1 MASCSYR
8 QNIMFKVPKKFSL
21 QQQVDVAERNYVIQ
35 KNDLL
40 SLEVYTNK
48 GERIV
53 DPNSETLKE
62 SSSSSGA
69 TASKQDKVVYL
80 VDISSKVKLPLIGEI
95 QLETLTIKQAEELLQ
110 KEFSK
115 YYEEPFVVLQFTNK
129 RATVLGATGGQLIPL
144 TNENVRLTELLALA
158 KGIPPNGK
166 AKNIR
171 VLRGEKIFV
180 ADLSTIDGYLKNNM
194 IIEPGDI
201 VYVEPVQRVVSE
213 AIKEYGPV
221 FTILTSITALII
233 VLTK

>member
-1 MASCSYR
+1 
-8 QNIMFKVPKKFSL
+8 MFKVPKNFSL
-21 QQQVDVAERNYVIQ
+21 QQQVDNAERNYVIQ

-62 SSSSSGA
+62 SSSSAIS
-69 TASKQDKVVYL
+69 SEKNKIVYL
-80 VDISSKVKLPLIGEI
+80 VDVSSKIKFPLIGEI

-115 YYEEPFVVLQFTNK
+115 YYEEPYVVLQFTNK
-129 RATVLGATGGQLIPL
+129 RATVLGATGGQLVPL
-144 TNENVRLTELLALA
+144 VNENIRLTEILALA
-158 KGIPPNGK
+158 KGIPQTGK
-166 AKNIR
+166 ARNIR
-171 VLRGEKIFV
+171 VLRGDKIFV

-201 VYVEPVQRVVSE
+201 IYVEPVQRVVSE
-213 AIKEYGPV
+213 AIREYGPV
-221 FTILTSITALII
+221 FTILTSITTLII

>member
-1 MASCSYR
+1 
-8 QNIMFKVPKKFSL
+8 MFKIPRNFSL
-21 QQQVDVAERNYVIQ
+21 QQQIDNAERNYIIQ

-62 SSSSSGA
+62 SSSSA
-69 TASKQDKVVYL
+69 TSSEKNKIVYL
-80 VDISSKVKLPLIGEI
+80 VDVSSKIKFPLIGEI

-115 YYEEPFVVLQFTNK
+115 YYEEPYVVLQFTNK
-129 RATVLGATGGQLIPL
+129 RATVLGATGGLLVPL
-144 TNENVRLTELLALA
+144 VNENVRLTEVLALA
-158 KGIPPNGK
+158 RGIPQTGK

-171 VLRGEKIFV
+171 VLRGDKIFV

-194 IIEPGDI
+194 IIEPGDVI
-201 VYVEPVQRVVSE
+201 YVEPVQRVVSE

-221 FTILTSITALII
+221 FTILTSITTLIL

>member
-1 MASCSYR
+1 
-8 QNIMFKVPKKFSL
+8 MFKVPKNFSI
-21 QQQVDVAERNYVIQ
+21 QQQVDNAERNYVIQ

-62 SSSSSGA
+62 SSTSAGISSE
-69 TASKQDKVVYL
+69 KNKIVYL
-80 VDISSKVKLPLIGEI
+80 VDVSSKIKFPLIGEI

-115 YYEEPFVVLQFTNK
+115 YYEEPYVILQFTNK
-129 RATVLGATGGQLIPL
+129 RATVLGATGGQLVPL
-144 TNENVRLTELLALA
+144 VYENIRLTEVLALA
-158 KGIPPNGK
+158 RGIPQTGK
-166 AKNIR
+166 ARNIR

-180 ADLSTIDGYLKNNM
+180 ADLSTIDGYLKNNL

-201 VYVEPVQRVVSE
+201 IYVEPVQRVVSE
-213 AIKEYGPV
+213 AIREYGPV
-221 FTILTSITALII
+221 FTILTSITTLII